1 MQESNSL
8 ALRADARDAVNQLGP
23 RGAAAL
29 EGCVQIIHGEA
40 NVMDG
45 GASPGDE
52 PPNRRIRLLRL
63 EQLDNR
69 ASGVQSG
76 YPRAVGVGQIDLGHP
91 QYFPVERENFGDGVY
106 RNPDMGDSRA
116 MWG

>member
-8 ALRADARDAVNQLGP
+8 ALRADARDVVNQSSP

-29 EGCVQIIHGEA
+29 ERCVQIIHGEA
-40 NVMDG
+40 NVMNG

-52 PPNRRIRLLRL
+52 PPDWRIRLLRL

-69 ASGVQSG
+69 ASSVQSG
-76 YPRAVGVGQIDLGHP
+76 YPRAVGVGQIDLRQP
-91 QYFPVERENFGDGVY
+91 KNFPVERENFGDGAH

-116 MWG
+116 LWG

>member
-1 MQESNSL
+1 MQEGNSL
-8 ALRADARDAVNQLGP
+8 ALGAGARNVVNQPSP

-52 PPNRRIRLLRL
+52 PPDRRIRLLRL

-69 ASGVQSG
+69 ASSVQSG
-76 YPRAVGVGQIDLGHP
+76 YPRAVGVGQIDLRQP
-91 QYFPVERENFGDGVY
+91 QNLPVERENFGDGAH

-116 MWG
+116 LWG